1 MDKVLALLQSLLSL
15 NKVASVSVPGVLT
28 AAGLAMILWPSRPL
42 DEIPT
47 VTFVSPAASQASQS
61 NPVAPTNRA
70 TQPTRIPHP
79 NRANIFTIPAD
90 RACEVIMKQ
99 LRTPQS
105 VEDARSVAIEDQ
117 FLLDREKD
125 KVQRCVEIETSRL
138 GSEKLQNDNLALDI
152 ADLQKLLNTALDTYS
167 SYEKTDNPIAAR
179 FRDKVTDLQDE
190 ILADRNLILK
200 NEQTIRNR
208 GQYLAE
214 LGRFDQIISAR
225 LSDPDRLRPRKT
237 FDDAMAA
244 LVNHVVGFILLALAL
259 GVILTPLT
267 QAASGAFFDELFP
280 EGY

>member
-1 MDKVLALLQSLLSL
+1 MDKVLALLQSLFSL

-42 DEIPT
+42 DEIPS

-61 NPVAPTNRA
+61 NPVAPTNQA

-90 RACEVIMKQ
+90 RACEVTMKP

-125 KVQRCVEIETSRL
+125 KVQRCAEIENSRL
-138 GSEKLQNDNLALDI
+138 GSEKLQNEHLALDI

-167 SYEKTDNPIAAR
+167 SYEKTDNPLAAR

-200 NEQTIRNR
+200 NEQTTRNR

-214 LGRFDQIISAR
+214 LGRYDQIISAR